1 LLSLK
6 TADHCLAPSAG
17 LVVPLVTPPGAGFL
31 WNCGLQDVMKVP
43 AKIVAIRN
51 IRIFFIA
58 LGFGS

>member
-1 LLSLK
+1 
-6 TADHCLAPSAG
+6 